1 MTILSKFEFGVLR
14 LNIDHPMKRN
24 AINAEMFDTLTE
36 ALVQASQDESVRVV
50 LLQGGEHIFSAGA
63 DLEQMRS
70 APDVLDQSMVRF
82 FEVIKNFP
90 KPIVAQVNGP
100 CVGEAFTMLLYC
112 DLVYA
117 TDKALFSIPNVALGR
132 APRFGAAIMM
142 ATSAGISRAAE
153 KLMLSEPISAN
164 EALDMRLITGVAEEE
179 SIDQLVASKVA
190 RLAVLPPQA
199 MHATKALLTMSRNQ
213 LLNKLT
219 EAEEA
224 IWHRQNQSAEA
235 QEALAAFLEGRKPS
249 FRSE

>member
-1 MTILSKFEFGVLR
+1 
-14 LNIDHPMKRN
+14 
-24 AINAEMFDTLTE
+24 
-36 ALVQASQDESVRVV
+36 
-50 LLQGGEHIFSAGA
+50 
-63 DLEQMRS
+63 
-70 APDVLDQSMVRF
+70 
-82 FEVIKNFP
+82 
-90 KPIVAQVNGP
+90 
-100 CVGEAFTMLLYC
+100 
-112 DLVYA
+112 
-117 TDKALFSIPNVALGR
+117 
-132 APRFGAAIMM
+132 MM

-199 MHATKALLTMSRNQ
+199 VHATKALLTMSRNQ